1 MMEINFYLFF
11 FYIFIHFMNY
21 DAGMRWEKVQKLVN
35 LFKKFP
41 IFYYRIYRW
50 GFGAVNCCFVSYLS
64 VLITAVSAL

>member
-1 MMEINFYLFF
+1 
-11 FYIFIHFMNY
+11 MNY